1 MKYIFLDYD
10 RSSTRKY
17 HITSI
22 MDELIKNDGEN
33 YSFTTFDEISENSSS
48 ADKLTQFFI
57 AKYGSVPKY
66 IISYGS
72 IGSFNGIHNTIIK
85 VSKLVFIVDD
95 IHHQGSAKRSRIP
108 VLKSSSFVFS
118 TYAYLYTKFGLPKPA
133 KLYLFP
139 HSAKFTCVYNNNPI
153 SKILI
158 SGRVAD
164 AYPDRLFAKKIAL
177 KDKERFDVLECNFS
191 YSESET
197 NKQNLICGEKF
208 YEYLNKYLCC
218 FVDTA
223 RNYLMAKTFE
233 ICASGSLL
241 LCMNVETIDIMRSIG
256 FIDGVN
262 YISCSRD
269 NFHEKVNFILDVGNR
284 RTIDQIRENGYELI
298 KSKHM
303 WTNRMD
309 FFKRILESDDVTD
322 VTDVEKDYGEY
333 VY

>member
-10 RSSTRKY
+10 KTSTRDY

-22 MDELIKNDGEN
+22 MDELVAKDHEN
-33 YSFTTFDEISENSSS
+33 YGFMSFEELSENSTSVS
-48 ADKLTQFFI
+48 KLHDFFTT
-57 AKYGSVPKY
+57 KYNSIPKY
-66 IISYGS
+66 IISY
-72 IGSFNGIHNTIIK
+72 IGIGRFNGIHNTITN
-85 VSKLVFIVDD
+85 VSKLVFIADD
-95 IHHQGSAKRSRIP
+95 IHHQGSAKRTRIP
-108 VLKSSSFVFS
+108 VLKSSTIVFS
-118 TYAYLYTKFGLPKPA
+118 TYAYLYTKFGLGKPQ

-139 HSAKFTCVYNNNPI
+139 HSAKWSCDYNEKPI
-153 SKILI
+153 RKILI

-164 AYPDRLFAKKIAL
+164 AYPDRIFAKKIAL
-177 KDKERFDVLECNFS
+177 QNKERFDVLECNFS
-191 YSESET
+191 YNESET
-197 NKQNLICGEKF
+197 NKVNLICGEKF
-208 YEYLNKYLCC
+208 YKYLNKYLCC

-241 LCMNVETIDIMRSIG
+241 LCMNVETVEVMRSIG
-256 FIDGVN
+256 FEDGVN

-269 NFHEKVNFILDVGNR
+269 NFNEKVNYILDLQNADEIDKI
-284 RTIDQIRENGYELI
+284 RTNGYELV

-309 FFKRILESDDVTD
+309 FFKRILETD
-322 VTDVEKDYGEY
+322 TFEDVEQDYGEY